1 MLDHKQK
8 EHTMDINQITHAI
21 MFGNLDNDKLNAVVM
36 AVKYAREQLTKQKRR
51 ALAMHD
57 TVKFTDRAGRTQ
69 IGTVQKIA
77 QKYVTVKTTSTQWRV
92 SANMLEIA

>member
-1 MLDHKQK
+1 
-8 EHTMDINQITHAI
+8 MDVNQITHAI

-51 ALAMHD
+51 ALSVND
-57 TVKFTDRAGRTQ
+57 TVKFTDKRGQTQ

-77 QKYVTVKTTSTQWRV
+77 QKYVTVRVARGALGTQWKV
-92 SANMLEIA
+92 PANMLEMA